1 MHEAIARIGEFSTN
15 NENRELGTRVPLL
28 FRAPW
33 YEQAKGVVTPALA
46 EMVDW
51 VSVTC
56 SP

>member
-1 MHEAIARIGEFSTN
+1 MTN
-15 NENRELGTRVPLL
+15 SELGTRVPLL

-51 VSVTC
+51 VSD
-56 SP
+56 PQAQQQPRRKHANR